1 MRGARICAQSVRVRW
16 VDRVDTVIVDVDGT
30 LVDSNYQHALAWY
43 RAFRR
48 FEITLPVW
56 TIHRAIGMGGDQL
69 VTDLT
74 DDRVE
79 RNHGDG
85 LRAAW
90 TEEFEPMLTE
100 IQALPGVEGLL
111 RAIKDR
117 GLSVVLASSGK
128 EKHVSAFLDLFDG
141 RSLADAWTTSDDAE
155 RSKPAPDLV
164 EVAMAKVSGRRAV
177 MVGDSTW
184 DCVAAKRA
192 GLPSLAV
199 RTGGFSADEL
209 YHAGGEQ
216 VVDSL
221 DELRDLITATD

>member
-1 MRGARICAQSVRVRW
+1 MTWADRI
-16 VDRVDTVIVDVDGT
+16 DTVILDVDGT

-69 VTDLT
+69 VGHLT
-74 DDRVE
+74 SERVE

-85 LRAAW
+85 LREAW
-90 TEEFEPMLTE
+90 SEEFEPMLGE
-100 IQALPGVEGLL
+100 VQALPGVEDLL
-111 RAIKDR
+111 RALRDR
-117 GLSVVLASSGK
+117 GLSVVLASSG
-128 EKHVSAFLDLFDG
+128 EARIVDVFLDLFNG
-141 RSLADAWTTSDDAE
+141 RSLADDWTTSEDAE
-155 RSKPAPDLV
+155 HSKPAPDLV
-164 EVAMAKVSGRRAV
+164 EVAMRKVSGQRAV

-184 DCVAAKRA
+184 DCVAATRA

-199 RTGGFSADEL
+199 RTGGFSPDEL
-209 YHAGGEQ
+209 DEAGAEQ

-221 DELRDLITATD
+221 DELRTLVTATE

>member
-1 MRGARICAQSVRVRW
+1 MEW
-16 VDRVDTVIVDVDGT
+16 VERVDTVIVDVDGT

-69 VTDLT
+69 VGYLT
-74 DDRVE
+74 DERTE

-85 LRAAW
+85 LRRAW
-90 TEEFEPMLTE
+90 TEEFEPMLGE
-100 IQALPGVEGLL
+100 IQALPGVRELL
-111 RAIKDR
+111 RGVKQR
-117 GLSVVLASSGK
+117 GLAVVLASSGQ

-141 RSLADAWTTSDDAE
+141 RSLVDAWTTSDDAE
-155 RSKPAPDLV
+155 HSKPAPDLV
-164 EVAMAKVSGRRAV
+164 EVALRKVSGRRAV

-184 DCVAAKRA
+184 DCVAADRA

-209 YHAGGEQ
+209 QDSGAEA

-221 DELRDLITATD
+221 TQLLGVLAGTG

>member
-1 MRGARICAQSVRVRW
+1 VRPGLCAEWGVAW
-16 VDRVDTVIVDVDGT
+16 ADRVDTVIVDVDGT

-69 VTDLT
+69 VTHLT

-90 TEEFEPMLTE
+90 SEEFEPMMGE
-100 IQALPGVEGLL
+100 IQALPGVRRLL
-111 RAIKDR
+111 RAVKDH
-117 GLSVVLASSGK
+117 GLSLVLASSGQ

-141 RSLADAWTTSDDAE
+141 RSLADAWTTSEDAE

-164 EVAMAKVSGRRAV
+164 EVALRKVSGRRAV

-184 DCVAAKRA
+184 DCIAAARA

-199 RTGGFSADEL
+199 RTGGSSADEL
-209 YHAGGEQ
+209 YDSGAEK

-221 DELRDLITATD
+221 DELRELVTATG

>member
-1 MRGARICAQSVRVRW
+1 MAWA
-16 VDRVDTVIVDVDGT
+16 DRVDTVIVDVDGT

-69 VTDLT
+69 VGYLT

-90 TEEFEPMLTE
+90 DEEFEPMLGE
-100 IQALPGVEGLL
+100 IQALPGVGRLL
-111 RAIKDR
+111 RAVKDR
-117 GLSVVLASSGK
+117 GLALVLASSGK
-128 EKHVSAFLDLFDG
+128 EKYVSAFLDLFQG

-164 EVAMAKVSGRRAV
+164 EVALRKVSGRRAV

-184 DCVAAKRA
+184 DCVAAGRA
-192 GLPSLAV
+192 GLPTLSVL
-199 RTGGFSADEL
+199 TGGFSVDEL
-209 YHAGGEQ
+209 REAGAEQ
-216 VVDSL
+216 VVGSL
-221 DELRDLITATD
+221 DELRELLTAAD